1 MVLLSIL
8 LVCIFFK
15 NKIEFHYTNLI
26 NFTQFVNQMKGNGIN
41 MYTNQKLEY
50 RLLLQA
56 LINKFGLFLTPEQC
70 AEVLCLTE
78 RQLAERRRNKKSV
91 PKHIYSNCESNIGI
105 IYAVQ
110 DVVEYQLKRREET
123 LKSEISA

>member
-1 MVLLSIL
+1 
-8 LVCIFFK
+8 
-15 NKIEFHYTNLI
+15 
-26 NFTQFVNQMKGNGIN
+26 

-78 RQLAERRRNKKSV
+78 RQLAERRRSNKSV
-91 PKHIYSNCESNIGI
+91 PKHTYSNCESNIGI